1 MRKDFDRLASAI
13 IKRGEAVGR
22 AIQGAGS
29 AVSKSGDGMSKE
41 FALLIHTLQYT
52 AGQMRQRP
60 S

>member
-1 MRKDFDRLASAI
+1 MRKNFDRLASAT

-29 AVSKSGDGMSKE
+29 AVSKSGDSVSKE
-41 FALLIHTLQYT
+41 FALLVHTGKYT
-52 AGQMRQRP
+52 AVQMRQRP